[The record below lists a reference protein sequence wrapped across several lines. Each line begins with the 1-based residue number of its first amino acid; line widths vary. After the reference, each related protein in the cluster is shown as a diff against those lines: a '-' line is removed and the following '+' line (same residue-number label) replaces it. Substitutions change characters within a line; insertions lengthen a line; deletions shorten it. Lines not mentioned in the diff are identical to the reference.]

1 MLTSTDIIGICAGI
15 LVIVCLI
22 PQLVHIVKNKSSKD
36 VSMLMY
42 VLLLVAQVLWGT
54 YGVLKNDLQ
63 VQITNFISAIITSL
77 IICVSLYYR

>member
-63 VQITNFISAIITSL
+63 VQITNFISSIITSL